1 MLTLF
6 SVPKPFRGHIGD
18 IQRNAIASWQALRP
32 DVQVVLVGDDE
43 GVEEAALE
51 AGVEHVGSLEL
62 SRRGTP
68 RLDSAF
74 ELVGQV
80 ARQPLWC
87 YVNGDIVLLDD
98 FLPAVRR
105 VARRFGDFLMV
116 GESRDLAL
124 TAAAP
129 VGDAEFRRALRGRAL
144 REGRLRG
151 YAALDYFVFPRGHFG
166 ELPPF
171 LIGRAC
177 FDNWLVWKARQ
188 NGPVIDVT
196 RAVVSVHQSHDYGH
210 VAGGLDEAYYGEEAK
225 RNEMLAGGR
234 SHIYTLYD
242 ASHRLPSRG
251 PIYRYVGSILR
262 AREGL
267 RAGRVRLEIAR
278 ETRRQRRQ
286 QRQQRNRAPEA
297 VPTRIVGVFAEPVA
311 ERSAGLDALAQRDDV
326 ELSVLYTTGTDGP
339 PPEHTHW
346 VMRSVTV
353 AGHRVNPMV
362 VRALHRLR
370 PDVVLLG
377 ADTGLAGRAATAWC
391 GIRRIPC
398 LAVAGATIDVAAVE
412 GAARRAR

>member
-1 MLTLF
+1 VLTLF

-18 IQRNAIASWQALRP
+18 IQRNAIASWRVLHP
-32 DVQVVLVGDDE
+32 DVQVVLVGDDG

-51 AGVEHVGSLEL
+51 AGVEYAGSLEL

-74 ELVGQV
+74 ERVGEI
-80 ARQPLWC
+80 ARHPLWC

-98 FLPAVRR
+98 FLFAVGR
-105 VARRFGDFLMV
+105 VRRRFGEFLIV
-116 GESRDLAL
+116 GESRDLPL

-129 VGDAEFRRALRGRAL
+129 LGDAEFRGALRRRAL

-188 NGPVIDVT
+188 VGPVVDVT
-196 RAVVSVHQSHDYGH
+196 HAVVSVHQSHDYGH
-210 VAGGLDEAYYGEEAK
+210 VAGGKDEAYYGEEAK
-225 RNEMLAGGR
+225 HNETLAGGR

-267 RAGRVRLEIAR
+267 RAGRVKLEIAR
-278 ETRRQRRQ
+278 QTRRQRR
-286 QRQQRNRAPEA
+286 NRPAEVA
-297 VPTRIVGVFAEPVA
+297 STRIVGVFAEPVA
-311 ERSAGLDALAQRDDV
+311 ARSAELDALARRDDV
-326 ELSVLYTTGTDGP
+326 ELSVLYTAGTAGP

-346 VMRSVTV
+346 VMRSVSV

-377 ADTGLAGRAATAWC
+377 ADTGFAGRATTAWC
-391 GIRRIPC
+391 GVRRIPC
-398 LAVAGATIDVAAVE
+398 LAVTGVTVDSAAIE
-412 GAARRAR
+412 SAARHAR

>member
-6 SVPKPFRGHIGD
+6 SIPKPFRADIGD
-18 IQRNAIASWQALRP
+18 IQRNAIASWRALHP

-43 GVEEAALE
+43 GVEEAALA
-51 AGVEHVGSLEL
+51 AGVEHVGSLEH

-74 ELVGQV
+74 ERVEGI
-80 ARQPLWC
+80 ARHPLWC
-87 YVNGDIVLLDD
+87 FVNGDIVLLDD
-98 FLPAVRR
+98 FLPSVRR
-105 VARRFGDFLMV
+105 VRRRFDDFLMV

-124 TAAAP
+124 AVAAP
-129 VGDAEFRRALRGRAL
+129 LEDADFRRALRRRAL
-144 REGRLRG
+144 RDGRLRG

-177 FDNWLVWKARQ
+177 FDNWLVWKSRQ
-188 NGPVIDVT
+188 VGPVVDAT
-196 RAVVSVHQSHDYGH
+196 HAVVSVHQSHDYGH
-210 VAGGLDEAYYGEEAK
+210 VDGGKDEAYYGEEAK
-225 RNEMLAGGR
+225 HNETLAGGR

-251 PIYRYVGSILR
+251 PIYRYVGSIFR

-267 RAGRVRLEIAR
+267 RAGRVKLEIAR
-278 ETRRQRRQ
+278 ETRRQRR
-286 QRQQRNRAPEA
+286 NRPVE
-297 VPTRIVGVFAEPVA
+297 VPPTRIVGLFAQPDA
-311 ERSAGLDALAQRDDV
+311 GRSVELDALARREKVD
-326 ELSVLYTTGTDGP
+326 LSVLYTAGADGP

-346 VMRSVTV
+346 VMRSVQV

-370 PDVVLLG
+370 PEVVLLG
-377 ADTGLAGRAATAWC
+377 ADTGFAGRAAAAWC
-391 GIRRIPC
+391 RVRRISC
-398 LAVAGATIDVAAVE
+398 LSIGSASIDTDAVVS
-412 GAARRAR
+412 AARRHR

>member
-18 IQRNAIASWQALRP
+18 IQRNAIASWHALHP

-43 GVEEAALE
+43 GVADAALE
-51 AGVEHVGSLEL
+51 AGVEHVGSLER
-62 SRRGTP
+62 SERGTP

-74 ELVGQV
+74 ARVDEV
-80 ARQPLWC
+80 ARHPLWC

-105 VARRFGDFLMV
+105 VRRRFDDFLMV
-116 GESRDLAL
+116 GESYDLAL

-129 VGDAEFRRALRGRAL
+129 LGDAEFRRALRRRAL
-144 REGRLRG
+144 RDGRLRG

-177 FDNWLVWKARQ
+177 FDNWLVWQSRQ
-188 NGPVIDVT
+188 VGPVIDST
-196 RAVVSVHQSHDYGH
+196 HAVVSVHQSHDYGH
-210 VAGGLDEAYYGEEAK
+210 VAGGKDEAYYGEEAK
-225 RNEMLAGGR
+225 HNEALAGGR

-251 PIYRYVGSILR
+251 PIYRYIGSILR

-267 RAGRVRLEIAR
+267 RAGRVKLEIAR
-278 ETRRQRRQ
+278 ETRRRR
-286 QRQQRNRAPEA
+286 RNPPAAAAPM
-297 VPTRIVGVFAEPVA
+297 RIVGVFASPLAGRTA
-311 ERSAGLDALAQRDDV
+311 ELDALAQRENV
-326 ELSVLYTTGTDGP
+326 ELSVLYTSGADGP
-339 PPEHTHW
+339 PPEHTYW
-346 VMRSVTV
+346 VMRSVEV

-370 PDVVLLG
+370 PDVVVLG
-377 ADTGLAGRAATAWC
+377 ADTGFAGRAAAAWC
-391 GIRRIPC
+391 GVRRIPC
-398 LAVAGATIDVAAVE
+398 LAVADATIDAGAVE
-412 GAARRAR
+412 SAARRVR